1 MFVHFEV
8 EIHSWCDPGR
18 DGESEW
24 TRSPGVFRDRR
35 GLRARVDC
43 SSVNSKLEHPSR
55 PPGEIRSLIFFFH
68 FCCCCCYCGKIHIT

>member
-35 GLRARVDC
+35 GLRARGD
-43 SSVNSKLEHPSR
+43 
-55 PPGEIRSLIFFFH
+55 
-68 FCCCCCYCGKIHIT
+68 